1 MLIKGVAVAVDLC
14 LTVGASALLFYLL
27 SNAVPLDDPA
37 ARVPVWMVLA
47 VALGY
52 LVFGRDHVYSPGR
65 RIMRLTLV
73 RLPGSVPGL
82 YGRSISVHVDEKP
95 GKGNEQLTRAMLVI
109 ALASLLAALS
119 LAGALTTTH
128 LYTTVRAHLLAGRPV
143 AGLAAPVDRLATL
156 PRALLMNRQRGYVQL
171 DAHTVDG
178 TVLVEVFA
186 TRVGRGWSVTAARRS
201 REAQFANYSLGVRD
215 EDMPAAPAGQ

>member
-1 MLIKGVAVAVDLC
+1 MLTKGVAVAVDLC
-14 LTVGASALLFYLL
+14 LTVGAATLVFYLV
-27 SNAVPLDDPA
+27 STAVPLDDPT

-47 VALGY
+47 IALGY

-65 RIMRLTLV
+65 RTMRLTLV

-95 GKGNEQLTRAMLVI
+95 GKGNEQLARAMLVI
-109 ALASLLAALS
+109 ALASLLATLS

-128 LYTTVRAHLLAGRPV
+128 LYTTARAHLLGGQPV
-143 AGLAAPVDRLATL
+143 AGLAAPVEELSSM
-156 PRALLMNRQRGYVQL
+156 PRALLMSRRRGYVQV
-171 DAHTVDG
+171 DAHTADG
-178 TVLVEVFA
+178 KVMVEVFA
-186 TRVGRGWSVTAARRS
+186 TRSGRSWAVTAARRA

-215 EDMPAAPAGQ
+215 EDMPPAPTGQ